1 MFHYLSAPGT
11 PNPFDDEHSKAHP
24 GKAPLMVNLTPEEAA
39 RENEDPPEEVE
50 FGKRMSQMRSKFLKE
65 LVDEMEQEK
74 KRKKNPP
81 PPPLPPVA
89 PTTSFSGK
97 YSRNPL
103 MVFF

>member
-1 MFHYLSAPGT
+1 M
-11 PNPFDDEHSKAHP
+11 
-24 GKAPLMVNLTPEEAA
+24 MVNLTPEEAA

-65 LVDEMEQEK
+65 LVDDMEQEK